1 MKELDKNRGAL
12 LSGSESEDID
22 PDDGV
27 SSVSYNHVHLII
39 TNNAITMTFTTN
51 NAFIYAKE
59 TL

>member
-1 MKELDKNRGAL
+1 MHEGTRQKPGAL

-39 TNNAITMTFTTN
+39 TNNVITMTSKM
-51 NAFIYAKE
+51 AD
-59 TL
+59 